1 MKRLIITFFAIV
13 FTQSIC
19 YAVGYNQI
27 DNDSI
32 KVEYQRCK
40 NDTIY
45 YNMHYQHGE
54 TVFCGLKQ
62 YEENLFRKFH
72 KQYNQID
79 L

>member
-1 MKRLIITFFAIV
+1 MKIAKSNFRKNKDMKRLIITIFAIV

-19 YAVGYNQI
+19 YAVGYNKI

-45 YNMHYQHGE
+45 YNIHYKHGE
-54 TVFCGLKQ
+54 TVFCGLNQ
-62 YEENLFRKFH
+62 YE
-72 KQYNQID
+72 
-79 L
+79 